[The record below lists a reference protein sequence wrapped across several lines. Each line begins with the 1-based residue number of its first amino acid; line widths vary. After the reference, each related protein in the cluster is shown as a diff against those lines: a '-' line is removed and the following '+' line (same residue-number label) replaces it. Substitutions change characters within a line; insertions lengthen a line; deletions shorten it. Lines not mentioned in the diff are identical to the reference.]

1 MAYIDLTYYKDVY
14 MGTDPDDDVELQK
27 LINRASDIVDILTRY
42 RIIDFDSLADF
53 QKTNVEKAT
62 AAQTEYLVS
71 VGENYNTDG
80 SVQSVKIGKFSY
92 NEGGGSSDPS
102 KNSMSE
108 SIAPL
113 TRQYLFPTG
122 LAYAGV

>member
-1 MAYIDLTYYKDVY
+1 MADV
-14 MGTDPDDDVELQK
+14 
-27 LINRASDIVDILTRY
+27 
-42 RIIDFDSLADF
+42 

-62 AAQTEYLVS
+62 AAQTEYLGS

-80 SVQSVKIGKFSY
+80 SVESVRIGKFSY

-108 SIAPL
+108 SISPL
-113 TRQYLFPTG
+113 ARQYLYPTG
-122 LAYAGV
+122 LAYSGV